1 MSVLVIYDSR
11 FGNTEQVARTIAAE
25 LGPASDVRIVR
36 AGEMSPLE
44 LDEVDLL
51 VVGAPTEHHGTPPV
65 VRHLLEDVRGGTL
78 AGVEAVAFDTR
89 LHHAKWRTGSA
100 ASTIADDLRQLGCEL
115 LVPPESFFVEGR
127 GGPLEDA
134 ELDRARTWA
143 REVAVRLGER
153 LSGEATAE
161 P

>member
-11 FGNTEQVARTIAAE
+11 FGNTERVARAIAE
-25 LGPASDVRIVR
+25 QLGPASEVRIAR

-65 VRHLLEDVRGGTL
+65 VRNLLEGVRPGTL

-89 LHHAKWRTGSA
+89 LHHAQWWTGSA
-100 ASTIADDLRQLGCEL
+100 AATIAEDLRQLGCEL
-115 LVPPESFFVEGR
+115 VVPAESFFVEGR
-127 GGPLEDA
+127 GGPLEEP
-134 ELDRARTWA
+134 ELERARSWA
-143 REVAVRLGER
+143 RSVARRLRE
-153 LSGEATAE
+153 SAAE
-161 P
+161 ETS